1 MSNISE
7 DATHDPK
14 IITMYIAINNLYI
27 LSSCKFI
34 ESCES
39 LLSFLKIK
47 TMFCSIKFA
56 VIHLASRHWVN
67 Y

>member
-1 MSNISE
+1 MSNIFD

-14 IITMYIAINNLYI
+14 IITIYIAINNLYI
-27 LSSCKFI
+27 LSCCNFI

-56 VIHLASRHWVN
+56 VIHLANRHWVN